1 MGTHFKTIMEVKKKK
16 IKLENYTMTAFKV
29 CFQKTH
35 QGNVTLFM
43 GSYAC
48 REMRKQPRR
57 L

>member
-1 MGTHFKTIMEVKKKK
+1 MGTHFKTIMEVKKK